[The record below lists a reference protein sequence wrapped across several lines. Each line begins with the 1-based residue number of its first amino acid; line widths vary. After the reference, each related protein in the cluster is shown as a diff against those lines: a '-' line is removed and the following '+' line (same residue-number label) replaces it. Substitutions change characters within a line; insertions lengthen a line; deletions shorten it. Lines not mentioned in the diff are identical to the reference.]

1 MFFYVY
7 IIKSIKGKIEKT
19 YAGYT
24 NNIQNR
30 LKKHNNNKGAKSTKG
45 HKWKLIYKKKFISK
59 SMAMSYEYKLKKNRI
74 FRKKIINLSLK
85 NEKKNSNNITI

>member
-7 IIKSIKGKIEKT
+7 IIKSIKGKIGKT

-59 SMAMSYEYKLKKNRI
+59 SMAMSYEYKLKKNRN

-85 NEKKNSNNITI
+85 NEKKHSNNITI

>member
-1 MFFYVY
+1 MAFYVY
-7 IIKSIKGKIEKT
+7 MIKTISGSVKKSYVGFS
-19 YAGYT
+19 
-24 NNIQNR
+24 NNVNKR
-30 LKKHNNNKGAKSTKG
+30 LKKHNSNKGAKSTKG

>member
-7 IIKSIKGKIEKT
+7 IIKSIKGKIGKT

-30 LKKHNNNKGAKSTKG
+30 LKKHNNNQGAKSTKG

-59 SMAMSYEYKLKKNRI
+59 SMAMSYEYKLKKNRN

-85 NEKKNSNNITI
+85 NEKKHSDNITI